1 MAIDTGA
8 VDRALGAIGTTF
20 RLTRLY
26 PASHPAVLE
35 AMRQISASLPALA
48 GLGTVELKI
57 GATGLHW
64 HGQHLLPRN
73 TQVAELAGLL
83 FARGVRAIQ
92 INPGVTPEHWLGLFG
107 VAVGNVQ
114 PDDAVLGRL
123 TLLLGRRASQ
133 RLSVIRG
140 DALPPASVP
149 APAPPADVAPSTAA
163 PPPAPLPPLAPPPPP
178 PTAAPTASTA
188 SPPQSPPSFVPPPP
202 SQPTFSPVS
211 QSGAFRA
218 QALPPD
224 VEARRAAQ
232 ALQLASRP
240 EDQREIIEKLRKLTP
255 DVIALREIGTV
266 AEIVAGLDRSLAK
279 IQDPDIQE
287 AIGEVAGALADEA
300 IVERMVVRLGEQRV
314 PPAERAHLVRAV
326 GALGAVSAR
335 LVVDA
340 YLHAPPELR
349 EAYRAAMREA
359 GERSVD
365 VLMAQAESKVPEV
378 VAASAE
384 FLGLSGSPQVA
395 ETLIRLTR
403 HADERVREAALLGLA
418 ELGGREVSRPAM
430 PALKD
435 ESVLVRTAAARAIA
449 AAGDVGAT
457 TVLIRRLEQEKDEG
471 VLAAL
476 LKAIG
481 QLGAKE
487 ALDVLAKYAE
497 PGGKPRRTPFV
508 RAAAIEG
515 LARLDRLE
523 AKALL
528 ELYARDKEPTVKR
541 AAEASLK

>member
-1 MAIDTGA
+1 MARVDQTGDRSNRAHEGLTMAIDTGA

-26 PASHPAVLE
+26 PPSHPAVLE
-35 AMRQISASLPALA
+35 AMRQITSALPALA
-48 GLGTVELKI
+48 GLGTVEWKI

-73 TQVAELAGLL
+73 AQVAELAGLL

-107 VAVGNVQ
+107 VAVGNVA
-114 PDDAVLGRL
+114 PDDAVLGRI
-123 TLLLGRRASQ
+123 TVLLGKRATQ
-133 RLSVIRG
+133 RLS
-140 DALPPASVP
+140 
-149 APAPPADVAPSTAA
+149 AA
-163 PPPAPLPPLAPPPPP
+163 RAMGEQSAPPPPIAP
-178 PTAAPTASTA
+178 P
-188 SPPQSPPSFVPPPP
+188 SPPASSP
-202 SQPTFSPVS
+202 SPAGV
-211 QSGAFRA
+211 FRP
-218 QALPPD
+218 QALPAD
-224 VEARRAAQ
+224 VEARRAIT
-232 ALQLASRP
+232 ALQAAATP
-240 EDQREIIEKLRKLTP
+240 EEQRTIIDQLRRLTP
-255 DVIALREIGTV
+255 DVIALRDIGAI
-266 AEIVAGLDRSLAK
+266 AEVVTGLDRSLGK
-279 IQDPDIQE
+279 IQDPEIQE
-287 AIGEVAGALADEA
+287 AIGEAAGALADEA
-300 IVERMVVRLGEQRV
+300 IVERMVTRLGEPRV
-314 PPAERAHLVRAV
+314 PPAERAHLVHAV
-326 GALGAVSAR
+326 GALGAVSAG

-340 YLHAPPELR
+340 YLHAAPELR

-359 GERSVD
+359 GERTVELLQSRV
-365 VLMAQAESKVPEV
+365 ESKVPEV

-395 ETLIRLTR
+395 PLLIDLTR
-403 HADERVREAALLGLA
+403 HGDERVREAALLGLA
-418 ELGGREVSRPAM
+418 ELGGREISRPAM

-435 ESVLVRTAAARAIA
+435 ESVLVRSAAARAIA

-481 QLGAKE
+481 QLGAQE
-487 ALDVLAKYAE
+487 ALEVLAKFAE
-497 PGGKPRRTPFV
+497 PGGRPRRTPFV

-515 LARLDRLE
+515 LARLDRVE

-541 AAEASLK
+541 AAEASLR